1 MNKRRLI
8 PLFAA
13 FVLWGSQY
21 VISKIALRTVPPV
34 TLLALRYLV
43 SVPAL
48 FIVLRLRH
56 ALTPV
61 KKGDWPILFA
71 IGFTGY
77 FASFCLQMLG
87 INRLTGSVSSL
98 LGAMNPI
105 FIPILAAL
113 FLHERITPAKIACVA
128 LSMAGVVVIVGV
140 DGTVDASGALL
151 MLASVFLWST
161 ASIIIRR
168 VSGRYDPHADRADRH
183 SSARCR
189 LPGAGRSSSCKAPP
203 ALSRSKACSPVLY
216 MGVLGTAV
224 THSLWNYSLRVM
236 DASFCS
242 MFYPMQP
249 LVSSILGVLFLHEA
263 VTPGFVIGA
272 LMICCGIVAAVIS
285 AKPRKA

>member
-56 ALTPV
+56 ALTPI

-105 FIPILAAL
+105 FIPILAAF

-168 VSGRYDPHADRADRH
+168 VSERYDPMQIALIAILCALPFTGGW
-183 SSARCR
+183 SLIELQSA
-189 LPGAGRSSSCKAPP
+189 P
-203 ALSRSKACSPVLY
+203 CSFTLESVLAVLY

-263 VTPGFVIGA
+263 VTPSFVIGA

>member
-105 FIPILAAL
+105 FIPILAAF

-168 VSGRYDPHADRADRH
+168 VSGRYDPMQIALIAILCALPFTGGW
-183 SSARCR
+183 SFIELQSA
-189 LPGAGRSSSCKAPP
+189 P
-203 ALSRSKACSPVLY
+203 CSFTLESVLAMLY

>member
-8 PLFAA
+8 PLFTA

-56 ALTPV
+56 ALTPI

-71 IGFTGY
+71 IGFMGY

-168 VSGRYDPHADRADRH
+168 VSGRYDPMQIALIAILCALPFTGGW
-183 SSARCR
+183 SLIELQSA
-189 LPGAGRSSSCKAPP
+189 P
-203 ALSRSKACSPVLY
+203 CSFTLESVLAVLY

>member
-105 FIPILAAL
+105 FIPILAAF

-168 VSGRYDPHADRADRH
+168 VSGRYDPMQIALIAILCALPFTGGW
-183 SSARCR
+183 SLIELQSA
-189 LPGAGRSSSCKAPP
+189 P
-203 ALSRSKACSPVLY
+203 CSFTLESVLAMLY

>member
-105 FIPILAAL
+105 FIPILAAF

-168 VSGRYDPHADRADRH
+168 VSERYDPMQIALIAILCALPFTGGW
-183 SSARCR
+183 SLIELQSA
-189 LPGAGRSSSCKAPP
+189 P
-203 ALSRSKACSPVLY
+203 CSFTLESVLAVLY

>member
-56 ALTPV
+56 ALTPI

-98 LGAMNPI
+98 LGAMKPI

-168 VSGRYDPHADRADRH
+168 VSGRYDPMQITLIAILCALPLTGGW
-183 SSARCR
+183 SLIELQSA
-189 LPGAGRSSSCKAPP
+189 P
-203 ALSRSKACSPVLY
+203 CSFTLESVLAVLY

>member
-1 MNKRRLI
+1 MNKRHLI

-56 ALTPV
+56 ALTPI

-105 FIPILAAL
+105 FIPILAAF

-168 VSGRYDPHADRADRH
+168 ISGQYDPMQIALIAILCALPFTGGW
-183 SSARCR
+183 SLIELQSA
-189 LPGAGRSSSCKAPP
+189 P
-203 ALSRSKACSPVLY
+203 CSFTLESVLAVLY

>member
-56 ALTPV
+56 ALTPI

-105 FIPILAAL
+105 FIPILAAF

-140 DGTVDASGALL
+140 DGTVDAAGALL

-168 VSGRYDPHADRADRH
+168 VSGRYDPMQIALIAILCALPFTGGW
-183 SSARCR
+183 SLIELQSA
-189 LPGAGRSSSCKAPP
+189 P
-203 ALSRSKACSPVLY
+203 CSFTLESVLAVLY

-249 LVSSILGVLFLHEA
+249 LVSSILGVLFLNEA

>member
-1 MNKRRLI
+1 MNKRHLI

-56 ALTPV
+56 ALTPI

-168 VSGRYDPHADRADRH
+168 VSGRYDPMQIALIAILCALPFTVGW
-183 SSARCR
+183 SLIELQSA
-189 LPGAGRSSSCKAPP
+189 P
-203 ALSRSKACSPVLY
+203 CSFTLESVLAVLY

>member
-1 MNKRRLI
+1 MNKRRLL

-56 ALTPV
+56 ALTPI

-105 FIPILAAL
+105 FIPILAAF

-168 VSGRYDPHADRADRH
+168 VSGRYDPMQIALIAILCALPFTGGW
-183 SSARCR
+183 SLIELQSA
-189 LPGAGRSSSCKAPP
+189 P
-203 ALSRSKACSPVLY
+203 CSFTLESVLAVLY

>member
-105 FIPILAAL
+105 FIPILAAF

-168 VSGRYDPHADRADRH
+168 VSGRYDPMHIALIAILCALPFTGGW
-183 SSARCR
+183 SLIELQSA
-189 LPGAGRSSSCKAPP
+189 P
-203 ALSRSKACSPVLY
+203 CSFTLESVLAMLY

>member
-56 ALTPV
+56 ALTPI

-168 VSGRYDPHADRADRH
+168 VSGRYDPMQIALIAILCALPFTVGW
-183 SSARCR
+183 SLIELQSA
-189 LPGAGRSSSCKAPP
+189 P
-203 ALSRSKACSPVLY
+203 CSFTLESVLAVLY

>member
-1 MNKRRLI
+1 MNKRRLV

-56 ALTPV
+56 ALTPI

-105 FIPILAAL
+105 FIPILAAF

-168 VSGRYDPHADRADRH
+168 VSERYDPMQIALIAILCALPFTGGW
-183 SSARCR
+183 SLIELQSA
-189 LPGAGRSSSCKAPP
+189 P
-203 ALSRSKACSPVLY
+203 CSFTLESVLAMLY

>member
-56 ALTPV
+56 VLTPI

-105 FIPILAAL
+105 FIPILAAF

-168 VSGRYDPHADRADRH
+168 VSGRYDPMQIALIAILCALPFTGGW
-183 SSARCR
+183 SLIELQSA
-189 LPGAGRSSSCKAPP
+189 P
-203 ALSRSKACSPVLY
+203 CSFTLESVLAVLY

>member
-1 MNKRRLI
+1 MNKRHLI

-56 ALTPV
+56 ALTPI

-105 FIPILAAL
+105 FIPILAAF

-168 VSGRYDPHADRADRH
+168 VSERYDPMQIALIAILCALPFTGGW
-183 SSARCR
+183 SLIELQSA
-189 LPGAGRSSSCKAPP
+189 P
-203 ALSRSKACSPVLY
+203 CSFTLESVLAVLY

>member
-56 ALTPV
+56 ALTPI

-105 FIPILAAL
+105 FIPILAAF

-168 VSGRYDPHADRADRH
+168 VSGRYDPMQIALIAILCALPFTGGW
-183 SSARCR
+183 SLIELQSA
-189 LPGAGRSSSCKAPP
+189 P
-203 ALSRSKACSPVLY
+203 CSFTLESVLAVLY

-249 LVSSILGVLFLHEA
+249 LVSSSLGVLFLHEA

>member
-8 PLFAA
+8 SLFAA

-56 ALTPV
+56 ALTPI

-105 FIPILAAL
+105 FIPILAAF

-168 VSGRYDPHADRADRH
+168 VSGRYDPMQIALIAILCALPFTG
-183 SSARCR
+183 SWSLIELQSA
-189 LPGAGRSSSCKAPP
+189 P
-203 ALSRSKACSPVLY
+203 CSFTLESVLAVLY

>member
-1 MNKRRLI
+1 MNKRRLL

-56 ALTPV
+56 ALTPI

-105 FIPILAAL
+105 FIPILAAF

-140 DGTVDASGALL
+140 DGTVDVSGALL

-168 VSGRYDPHADRADRH
+168 VSGRYDPMQIALIAILCALPFTGGW
-183 SSARCR
+183 SFIELQSA
-189 LPGAGRSSSCKAPP
+189 P
-203 ALSRSKACSPVLY
+203 CSFTLESVLAVLY

-263 VTPGFVIGA
+263 VTPSFVIGA

>member
-56 ALTPV
+56 ALTPI

-168 VSGRYDPHADRADRH
+168 VSGRYDPMQIALIAILCALPLTGGW
-183 SSARCR
+183 SLIELQSA
-189 LPGAGRSSSCKAPP
+189 P
-203 ALSRSKACSPVLY
+203 CSFTLESVLAVLY

>member
-105 FIPILAAL
+105 FIPILAAF

-140 DGTVDASGALL
+140 DGTVDASGTLL

-168 VSGRYDPHADRADRH
+168 VSGQYDPMQIALIAILCALPFTGGW
-183 SSARCR
+183 SLIELQSA
-189 LPGAGRSSSCKAPP
+189 P
-203 ALSRSKACSPVLY
+203 CSFTLESVLAVLY

>member
-105 FIPILAAL
+105 FIPILAAF

-168 VSGRYDPHADRADRH
+168 VSERYDPMQIALIAILCALPFTGGW
-183 SSARCR
+183 SLIELQSA
-189 LPGAGRSSSCKAPP
+189 P
-203 ALSRSKACSPVLY
+203 CSFTLESVLAVLY

-263 VTPGFVIGA
+263 VTPSFVIGA

>member
-105 FIPILAAL
+105 FIPILAAF

-168 VSGRYDPHADRADRH
+168 VSGRYDPMHIALIAILCALPFTGGW
-183 SSARCR
+183 SLIELQSA
-189 LPGAGRSSSCKAPP
+189 P
-203 ALSRSKACSPVLY
+203 CSFTLESVLAVLY

-263 VTPGFVIGA
+263 VTPSFVIGA

>member
-8 PLFAA
+8 SLFAA

-105 FIPILAAL
+105 FIPILAAF

-168 VSGRYDPHADRADRH
+168 VSGRYDPMQIALIAILCALPFTGGW
-183 SSARCR
+183 SLIELQSA
-189 LPGAGRSSSCKAPP
+189 P
-203 ALSRSKACSPVLY
+203 CSFTLESVLAVLY

-249 LVSSILGVLFLHEA
+249 LVSSVLGVLFLHEA

>member
-56 ALTPV
+56 ALTPI

-105 FIPILAAL
+105 FIPILAAF

-168 VSGRYDPHADRADRH
+168 VSGRYDPMQIALIAILCALPFTGGW
-183 SSARCR
+183 SLIELQSA
-189 LPGAGRSSSCKAPP
+189 P
-203 ALSRSKACSPVLY
+203 CSFTLESVLAVLY

-249 LVSSILGVLFLHEA
+249 LVSSVLGVLFLHEA

>member
-8 PLFAA
+8 PLVAA

-56 ALTPV
+56 ALTPI

-105 FIPILAAL
+105 FIPILAVF

-168 VSGRYDPHADRADRH
+168 VSGRYDPMQIALIAILCALPFTVGW
-183 SSARCR
+183 SLIELQSA
-189 LPGAGRSSSCKAPP
+189 P
-203 ALSRSKACSPVLY
+203 CSFTLESVLAVLY

>member
-71 IGFTGY
+71 VGFTGY

-87 INRLTGSVSSL
+87 INRLTGSASSL

-168 VSGRYDPHADRADRH
+168 VSGRYDPMQIALIAILCALPFTGGW
-183 SSARCR
+183 SLIELQSA
-189 LPGAGRSSSCKAPP
+189 P
-203 ALSRSKACSPVLY
+203 CSFTLESVLAVLY